1 MTQVGTRQ
9 PNVIQTIARAVDV
22 LYWLAG
28 NPRPVKLS
36 EISRHFHLSKAVA
49 HRLLATL
56 EGKALVSRNP
66 RDRLYSL
73 GGGIATLAS
82 SLLYRGDLVSRS
94 QEAMQRLW
102 EALGETVSLNIRID
116 FQRFCVSQLESPRSL
131 RYTLPLGT
139 PLPLYCGA
147 IGKTL
152 LAMMAGEEIERYLEV
167 TPLVR
172 LGPNT
177 PLDPTRLREELRDI
191 RGRGYATALE
201 ETGPGGGGVAA
212 PILDVGHQCVAAL
225 GVFAPVSRI
234 PVERL
239 REMGELVLREARAI
253 SERLGYLTAPATPR
267 EASRGPD
274 PRLPNIQPSVGASH
288 ESTAR

>member
-1 MTQVGTRQ
+1 MSHAETRQ
-9 PNVIQTIARAVDV
+9 PNVIQTISRAVDV
-22 LYWLAG
+22 LYWLATS
-28 NPRPVKLS
+28 PRPVKFS
-36 EISRHFHLSKAVA
+36 EISRHFRLSKAVA

-56 EGKALVSRNP
+56 EGKALVTRSP
-66 RDRLYSL
+66 HDRLYSL
-73 GGGIATLAS
+73 GGGIATLAA

-102 EALGETVSLNIRID
+102 GALGETVNLNIRID
-116 FQRFCVSQLESPRSL
+116 SHRFCVSQLESPQSL

-167 TPLVR
+167 TPLAR

-177 PLDPTRLREELRDI
+177 PLDPTQLLEELRNI
-191 RGRGYATALE
+191 RRRGYATALE

-212 PILDVGHQCVAAL
+212 PILDAGHQCVAAL
-225 GVFAPVSRI
+225 GVFAPVSRM
-234 PVERL
+234 PSERL
-239 REMGELVLREARAI
+239 HEMGDLVLREARAI
-253 SERLGYLTAPATPR
+253 SERLGHLTAPATPR
-267 EASRGPD
+267 VASRRPD
-274 PRLPNIQPSVGASH
+274 PRPPNIQPSVGASH
-288 ESTAR
+288 GSTAR